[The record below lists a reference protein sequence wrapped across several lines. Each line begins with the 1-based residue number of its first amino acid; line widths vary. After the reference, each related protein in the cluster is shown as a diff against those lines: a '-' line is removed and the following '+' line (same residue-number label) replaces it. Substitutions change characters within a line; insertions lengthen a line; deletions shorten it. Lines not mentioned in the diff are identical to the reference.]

1 MPRRG
6 EVWWLEAPEAKPRPA
21 LVLTRDVAIEHLGTV
36 VVVPATTRVRGVPT
50 EVALDEADG
59 MPRLCALTT
68 DSVSVVRRAHL
79 TRLVTRLSP
88 DRLDEVCRALRVAL
102 DC

>member
-6 EVWWLEAPEAKPRPA
+6 EVWWLEAPEAKPRPV

-36 VVVPATTRVRGVPT
+36 VVVPATTRVRGLPT
-50 EVALDEADG
+50 EVVLDEQDG
-59 MPRLCALTT
+59 MPRPCALTLDNVT
-68 DSVSVVRRAHL
+68 AVRRAHL
-79 TRLVTRLSP
+79 TRPITALTT
-88 DRLDEVCRALRVAL
+88 DRLDEVCRALQLAL